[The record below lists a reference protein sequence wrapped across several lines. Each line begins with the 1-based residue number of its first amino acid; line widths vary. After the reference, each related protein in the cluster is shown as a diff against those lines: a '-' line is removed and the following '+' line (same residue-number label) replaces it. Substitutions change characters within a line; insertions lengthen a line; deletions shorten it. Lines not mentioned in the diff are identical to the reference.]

1 MPVAVSCP
9 RCGQEIQVPAQL
21 AGRKA
26 VCPRCSRSFWVP
38 AVGPAEKADLPTAKE
53 SVESPLSGAKEVGG
67 SQAPVGTG
75 GAQPLAEA
83 PPAVPE
89 RPRAKEIA
97 ASVTTAHPPQPGVA
111 TPRQPPLGYVP
122 PKRVAR
128 LVMEDSIPSALVL
141 APDGQLPSLRLVEKE
156 AGDAP
161 QEKGRG
167 VHPLLL
173 VILLCTSVVVS
184 LALLFVDFEGVESSG
199 GPAKIRARWVIE
211 QEYFSDLDD
220 PGPRSEYQ
228 LLLREAQRAYA
239 RGDFRRERE
248 LYRQVLSMLRQ
259 ERPKGESLTGSLQ
272 RDRRLEELLLI
283 LLSD

>member
-38 AVGPAEKADLPTAKE
+38 AVGPAEKMEVPSGRET
-53 SVESPLSGAKEVGG
+53 VESPPSGAKEVVG
-67 SQAPVGTG
+67 SHAPVGASG
-75 GAQPLAEA
+75 GQPLPEA
-83 PPAVPE
+83 PPAVAE
-89 RPRAKEIA
+89 RARVKEIA
-97 ASVTTAHPPQPGVA
+97 APGTTSPPPQPEVVS
-111 TPRQPPLGYVP
+111 PRQPPAGYVP

-128 LVMEDSIPSALVL
+128 LVVEDSIPSALVL

-156 AGDAP
+156 AGDSP

-220 PGPRSEYQ
+220 PTPRSEYQ

-239 RGDFRRERE
+239 RGDLRRERE
-248 LYRQVLSMLRQ
+248 LYRQVLSLLRQ
-259 ERPKGESLTGSLQ
+259 ERPKGESLTGSPQ

>member
-9 RCGQEIQVPAQL
+9 RCGQEIQVPAQM

-38 AVGPAEKADLPTAKE
+38 GVGPGEK
-53 SVESPLSGAKEVGG
+53 
-67 SQAPVGTG
+67 
-75 GAQPLAEA
+75 AEA
-83 PPAVPE
+83 PAKGLEKSPGLGVKEPFGLHTPAGSEGGLSAPGPVF
-89 RPRAKEIA
+89 
-97 ASVTTAHPPQPGVA
+97 ASSESSRGQAVLPPLAVTTPPGKGVMA
-111 TPRQPPLGYVP
+111 SQEVPSGFVP

-128 LVMEDSIPSALVL
+128 LVVEDTVPSALVIT
-141 APDGQLPSLRLVEKE
+141 PDGQLPSLRLVEKE
-156 AGDAP
+156 AEAAL
-161 QEKGRG
+161 QEKHRG

-184 LALLFVDFEGVESSG
+184 VALLFVDFEGAQSPG
-199 GPAKIRARWVIE
+199 GPEKIRARWLIE
-211 QEYFSDLDD
+211 QDYFSDLDD
-220 PGPRSEYQ
+220 PAPRFQYQ
-228 LLLREAQRAYA
+228 LLLREAQQAYA

-248 LYRQVLSMLRQ
+248 LYRQVLNLLRQ
-259 ERPKGESLTGSLQ
+259 ERPKGESLTGSVQ